1 MRHDPRAMLTHLT
14 ARDFRNLE
22 PLSWRPAAG
31 SHLLLGGNGAGKTSL
46 LEAVYAL
53 ATTRSFRAAQIGD
66 CARHG
71 AGSFHRGRPRVRGAG
86 GRDPGRGDGGA
97 GVGGPA
103 GGGGAGDRPVPAT
116 CALMTSADGPDREP
130 APPEA
135 EERRAVRLLVDEEAV
150 QGRVAELGAELRAD
164 YQGLEPILVSVL
176 RGGVVFLA
184 DLVRAAAM
192 PCLVDFMAISRFDA
206 SEDTGVVR
214 IEKDLELDLSGA
226 HVLVVEDIV
235 DTGLTLTYLL
245 RVLAARG
252 PVSLRVCAL
261 LDKRA
266 RRIVDVP
273 LSYVGF
279 EVPDVF
285 LVGYGL
291 DLDERE
297 RGRRELLA
305 VDDLEAVRADPTLL
319 DLPTR
324 ADGAWRPPRA

>member
-1 MRHDPRAMLTHLT
+1 MTTPGDPAVPEPRSAMRGPGDP
-14 ARDFRNLE
+14 
-22 PLSWRPAAG
+22 PVPA
-31 SHLLLGGNGAGKTSL
+31 
-46 LEAVYAL
+46 
-53 ATTRSFRAAQIGD
+53 
-66 CARHG
+66 
-71 AGSFHRGRPRVRGAG
+71 P
-86 GRDPGRGDGGA
+86 
-97 GVGGPA
+97 GPA
-103 GGGGAGDRPVPAT
+103 GTA
-116 CALMTSADGPDREP
+116 SADQAAASPDPAFEP
-130 APPEA
+130 PP
-135 EERRAVRLLVDEEAV
+135 AVRLLIGRETL
-150 QGRVAELGAELRAD
+150 QGRVAELGVELRDD
-164 YQGLEPILVSVL
+164 YEGVEPILVSVL

-192 PCLVDFMAISRFDA
+192 PCRVDFMAISRFDA

-214 IEKDLELDLSGA
+214 IEKDLDLDLSGA

-252 PVSLRVCAL
+252 PASLRVCAL

-279 EVPDVF
+279 EVPDMF

-297 RGRRELLA
+297 RGRSELLA
-305 VDDLEAVRADPTLL
+305 VDDLEAVRADPALL
-319 DLPTR
+319 DV
-324 ADGAWRPPRA
+324 AARPDAAGRPVAG

>member
-1 MRHDPRAMLTHLT
+1 VIP
-14 ARDFRNLE
+14 
-22 PLSWRPAAG
+22 
-31 SHLLLGGNGAGKTSL
+31 
-46 LEAVYAL
+46 
-53 ATTRSFRAAQIGD
+53 
-66 CARHG
+66 
-71 AGSFHRGRPRVRGAG
+71 
-86 GRDPGRGDGGA
+86 DGGS
-97 GVGGPA
+97 
-103 GGGGAGDRPVPAT
+103 GASPVASEVPQ
-116 CALMTSADGPDREP
+116 EP
-130 APPEA
+130 A
-135 EERRAVRLLVDEEAV
+135 AVRLLAGPEAV
-150 QGRVAELGAELRAD
+150 QVRVAELAAELRAD
-164 YQGLEPILVSVL
+164 YQGVEPVLVSVL

-192 PCLVDFMAISRFDA
+192 PCRVDFMAISRFDA

-214 IEKDLELDLSGA
+214 IEKDLDLDLSGA

-245 RVLAARG
+245 RVLAARR
-252 PVSLRVCAL
+252 PASLRVCTL
-261 LDKRA
+261 LDRRA

-305 VDDLEAVRADPTLL
+305 VHDLEAVRRDPALL
-319 DLPTR
+319 DAATR
-324 ADGAWRPPRA
+324 HDGGWSPPPA

>member
-1 MRHDPRAMLTHLT
+1 
-14 ARDFRNLE
+14 
-22 PLSWRPAAG
+22 
-31 SHLLLGGNGAGKTSL
+31 
-46 LEAVYAL
+46 
-53 ATTRSFRAAQIGD
+53 
-66 CARHG
+66 
-71 AGSFHRGRPRVRGAG
+71 
-86 GRDPGRGDGGA
+86 
-97 GVGGPA
+97 
-103 GGGGAGDRPVPAT
+103 
-116 CALMTSADGPDREP
+116 MTSVDGPDQEP
-130 APPEA
+130 EALDA
-135 EERRAVRLLVDEEAV
+135 EERPAVRLLVDEEAV
-150 QGRVAELGAELRAD
+150 EERVAELGAELRAD
-164 YQGLEPILVSVL
+164 YQGVEPILVSVL

-214 IEKDLELDLSGA
+214 IEKDLDLDLSGA

-279 EVPDVF
+279 EVPDAF

-297 RGRRELLA
+297 RGRREVLA
-305 VDDLEAVRADPTLL
+305 VDDPEAVRADPTLL

-324 ADGAWRPPRA
+324 PDGAWRPPGA

>member
-1 MRHDPRAMLTHLT
+1 VTPSDDPPAAPPPDLPSVSSPTG
-14 ARDFRNLE
+14 
-22 PLSWRPAAG
+22 RPAPDPPSAAHDSPSTVPDSPSAVPDPPSAAPDPPATVASADDPSAG
-31 SHLLLGGNGAGKTSL
+31 A
-46 LEAVYAL
+46 
-53 ATTRSFRAAQIGD
+53 
-66 CARHG
+66 
-71 AGSFHRGRPRVRGAG
+71 
-86 GRDPGRGDGGA
+86 
-97 GVGGPA
+97 PA
-103 GGGGAGDRPVPAT
+103 GDDERP
-116 CALMTSADGPDREP
+116 
-130 APPEA
+130 
-135 EERRAVRLLVDEEAV
+135 AVRLLVDRETLR
-150 QGRVAELGAELRAD
+150 GRVAELGAELRAD
-164 YQGLEPILVSVL
+164 YQGVEPILVSVL

-184 DLVRAAAM
+184 DLVREAAM

-214 IEKDLELDLSGA
+214 IEKDLDLDLTGA

-245 RVLAARG
+245 RVLAARR
-252 PVSLRVCAL
+252 PASLRVCAL

-297 RGRRELLA
+297 RGRSELLA
-305 VDDLEAVRADPTLL
+305 VDDLTAVRDNPALL
-319 DLPTR
+319 DLATR
-324 ADGAWRPPRA
+324 PDGAWRPPRA

>member
-1 MRHDPRAMLTHLT
+1 MA
-14 ARDFRNLE
+14 
-22 PLSWRPAAG
+22 
-31 SHLLLGGNGAGKTSL
+31 
-46 LEAVYAL
+46 
-53 ATTRSFRAAQIGD
+53 
-66 CARHG
+66 
-71 AGSFHRGRPRVRGAG
+71 
-86 GRDPGRGDGGA
+86 
-97 GVGGPA
+97 
-103 GGGGAGDRPVPAT
+103 
-116 CALMTSADGPDREP
+116 SADGPDHQP
-130 APPEA
+130 APPQA
-135 EERRAVRLLVDEEAV
+135 EERPAVRLLLDEATM

-164 YQGLEPILVSVL
+164 YQGVEPILVSVL

-279 EVPDVF
+279 EVPDAF

-297 RGRRELLA
+297 RGRREVLA

-319 DLPTR
+319 DVPTR
-324 ADGAWRPPRA
+324 PDGAWRQPGA

>member
-1 MRHDPRAMLTHLT
+1 MTPPPTPAPDPPASVASRGDPSNAPASDPRASVAFPGDPTGAPGPDPPASVASAGGHGP
-14 ARDFRNLE
+14 E
-22 PLSWRPAAG
+22 PLAG
-31 SHLLLGGNGAGKTSL
+31 
-46 LEAVYAL
+46 
-53 ATTRSFRAAQIGD
+53 F
-66 CARHG
+66 
-71 AGSFHRGRPRVRGAG
+71 P
-86 GRDPGRGDGGA
+86 
-97 GVGGPA
+97 
-103 GGGGAGDRPVPAT
+103 
-116 CALMTSADGPDREP
+116 
-130 APPEA
+130 
-135 EERRAVRLLVDEEAV
+135 EERPAVRLLVDREAV

-164 YQGLEPILVSVL
+164 YEGVEPVLVSVL

-192 PCLVDFMAISRFDA
+192 PCRVDFMAISRFDA

-214 IEKDLELDLSGA
+214 IEKDLDLDLSGA

-245 RVLAARG
+245 RVLAARR
-252 PVSLRVCAL
+252 PASLRVCAL

-297 RGRRELLA
+297 RGRGELLA
-305 VDDLEAVRADPTLL
+305 VDDLRAVRGNPALL

-324 ADGAWRPPRA
+324 LDGAWRTPRV

>member
-1 MRHDPRAMLTHLT
+1 M
-14 ARDFRNLE
+14 
-22 PLSWRPAAG
+22 
-31 SHLLLGGNGAGKTSL
+31 
-46 LEAVYAL
+46 
-53 ATTRSFRAAQIGD
+53 
-66 CARHG
+66 
-71 AGSFHRGRPRVRGAG
+71 
-86 GRDPGRGDGGA
+86 
-97 GVGGPA
+97 
-103 GGGGAGDRPVPAT
+103 
-116 CALMTSADGPDREP
+116 
-130 APPEA
+130 
-135 EERRAVRLLVDEEAV
+135 VRLLVDREAV
-150 QGRVAELGAELRAD
+150 QERVGELGAELRAD
-164 YQGLEPILVSVL
+164 YRGVEPILVSVL

-192 PCLVDFMAISRFDA
+192 PCRVDFMAISRFDA

-214 IEKDLELDLSGA
+214 IEKDLDLDLSGA

-252 PVSLRVCAL
+252 PASLRVCAL

-297 RGRRELLA
+297 RGRGELLA
-305 VDDLEAVRADPTLL
+305 VDDLAAVRADPGLL
-319 DLPTR
+319 DVPTR
-324 ADGAWRPPRA
+324 PDGA

>member
-1 MRHDPRAMLTHLT
+1 
-14 ARDFRNLE
+14 
-22 PLSWRPAAG
+22 
-31 SHLLLGGNGAGKTSL
+31 
-46 LEAVYAL
+46 V
-53 ATTRSFRAAQIGD
+53 
-66 CARHG
+66 
-71 AGSFHRGRPRVRGAG
+71 
-86 GRDPGRGDGGA
+86 
-97 GVGGPA
+97 
-103 GGGGAGDRPVPAT
+103 
-116 CALMTSADGPDREP
+116 DRE
-130 APPEA
+130 A
-135 EERRAVRLLVDEEAV
+135 L

-164 YQGLEPILVSVL
+164 YQGVEPILVSVL

-214 IEKDLELDLSGA
+214 IEKDLDLDLSGA

-252 PVSLRVCAL
+252 PASLRVCAL

-279 EVPDVF
+279 EVPDLFV
-285 LVGYGL
+285 VGYGL

-297 RGRRELLA
+297 RGRSELLA
-305 VDDLEAVRADPTLL
+305 IDDLEAVRHDPGLL

-324 ADGAWRPPRA
+324 TDGTWRPPSP

>member
-1 MRHDPRAMLTHLT
+1 MTVPSD
-14 ARDFRNLE
+14 E
-22 PLSWRPAAG
+22 
-31 SHLLLGGNGAGKTSL
+31 
-46 LEAVYAL
+46 
-53 ATTRSFRAAQIGD
+53 
-66 CARHG
+66 
-71 AGSFHRGRPRVRGAG
+71 
-86 GRDPGRGDGGA
+86 
-97 GVGGPA
+97 
-103 GGGGAGDRPVPAT
+103 PVPAPGAT
-116 CALMTSADGPDREP
+116 ASAGEHPAAVPSPVPDSTADQP
-130 APPEA
+130 DPEA
-135 EERRAVRLLVDEEAV
+135 GLPLEPRPAVRLLIDRETLEE
-150 QGRVAELGAELRAD
+150 RVGELGAEVRAD
-164 YQGLEPILVSVL
+164 YEGVEPILVSVL

-184 DLVRAAAM
+184 DLVRAAGM
-192 PCLVDFMAISRFDA
+192 PCRVDFMAISRFDA

-214 IEKDLELDLSGA
+214 IEKDLDLDLSGA

-252 PVSLRVCAL
+252 PASLRVCAL

-297 RGRRELLA
+297 RGRSELLA
-305 VDDLEAVRADPTLL
+305 VDDLDAVRADPALL
-319 DLPTR
+319 DQAARPD
-324 ADGAWRPPRA
+324 AAVRPPAG

>member
-1 MRHDPRAMLTHLT
+1 MTP
-14 ARDFRNLE
+14 
-22 PLSWRPAAG
+22 PPAPKPQP
-31 SHLLLGGNGAGKTSL
+31 SM
-46 LEAVYAL
+46 
-53 ATTRSFRAAQIGD
+53 TTREQPPPG
-66 CARHG
+66 
-71 AGSFHRGRPRVRGAG
+71 
-86 GRDPGRGDGGA
+86 PGRSVPLTRESPGA
-97 GVGGPA
+97 
-103 GGGGAGDRPVPAT
+103 PVP
-116 CALMTSADGPDREP
+116 DPP
-130 APPEA
+130 APGASPGDPALDPFAPGTAHPEPP
-135 EERRAVRLLVDEEAV
+135 EERPAVRLLLDREAV
-150 QGRVAELGAELRAD
+150 EERVAELGAELRAD
-164 YQGLEPILVSVL
+164 YRGVEPVLVSVL

-184 DLVRAAAM
+184 DLARAAAL
-192 PCLVDFMAISRFDA
+192 PCRVDFMAISRFDA

-214 IEKDLELDLSGA
+214 IEKDLDLDVSGA

-252 PVSLRVCAL
+252 PASLRVCAL

-305 VDDLEAVRADPTLL
+305 VDDLEAVRADPGLL
-319 DLPTR
+319 DLATSP
-324 ADGAWRPPRA
+324 DGAWRGPRA

>member
-1 MRHDPRAMLTHLT
+1 
-14 ARDFRNLE
+14 
-22 PLSWRPAAG
+22 
-31 SHLLLGGNGAGKTSL
+31 
-46 LEAVYAL
+46 
-53 ATTRSFRAAQIGD
+53 
-66 CARHG
+66 
-71 AGSFHRGRPRVRGAG
+71 
-86 GRDPGRGDGGA
+86 
-97 GVGGPA
+97 
-103 GGGGAGDRPVPAT
+103 
-116 CALMTSADGPDREP
+116 MTSADGPDHEP
-130 APPEA
+130 APPEP
-135 EERRAVRLLVDEEAV
+135 EERPAVRLLVDEEAV

-164 YQGLEPILVSVL
+164 YQGVEPVLVSVL

-206 SEDTGVVR
+206 SEETGVVR

-252 PVSLRVCAL
+252 PASLRVCAL

-291 DLDERE
+291 DLEERQ
-297 RGRRELLA
+297 RGRSELLA
-305 VDDLEAVRADPTLL
+305 VDDLDAVRADPALL
-319 DLPTR
+319 DQLARPD
-324 ADGAWRPPRA
+324 APARPPAG

>member
-1 MRHDPRAMLTHLT
+1 VTGPPDHPDPV
-14 ARDFRNLE
+14 LE
-22 PLSWRPAAG
+22 P
-31 SHLLLGGNGAGKTSL
+31 
-46 LEAVYAL
+46 
-53 ATTRSFRAAQIGD
+53 
-66 CARHG
+66 
-71 AGSFHRGRPRVRGAG
+71 
-86 GRDPGRGDGGA
+86 
-97 GVGGPA
+97 
-103 GGGGAGDRPVPAT
+103 
-116 CALMTSADGPDREP
+116 
-130 APPEA
+130 PP
-135 EERRAVRLLVDEEAV
+135 AVRLLVERETLRE
-150 QGRVAELGAELRAD
+150 RVAELGAELRAD
-164 YQGLEPILVSVL
+164 YEGVEPILVSVL

-192 PCLVDFMAISRFDA
+192 PCRVDFMAISRFDA

-214 IEKDLELDLSGA
+214 IEKDLDLDLSGA

-252 PVSLRVCAL
+252 PASLRVCAL

-297 RGRRELLA
+297 RGRSELLA
-305 VDDLEAVRADPTLL
+305 VDDLDAVRADQALL
-319 DLPTR
+319 DQAAR
-324 ADGAWRPPRA
+324 ADAPRRPAAG

>member
-1 MRHDPRAMLTHLT
+1 VTSDGGDP
-14 ARDFRNLE
+14 
-22 PLSWRPAAG
+22 PGPAPGASVTSDGGPPPDASG
-31 SHLLLGGNGAGKTSL
+31 SSDSG
-46 LEAVYAL
+46 
-53 ATTRSFRAAQIGD
+53 
-66 CARHG
+66 
-71 AGSFHRGRPRVRGAG
+71 GRPGHG
-86 GRDPGRGDGGA
+86 PGTSVDSGSEHA
-97 GVGGPA
+97 TVGEQPA
-103 GGGGAGDRPVPAT
+103 
-116 CALMTSADGPDREP
+116 
-130 APPEA
+130 
-135 EERRAVRLLVDEEAV
+135 AVRLLVDGEAV
-150 QGRVAELGAELRAD
+150 RARVAELGAELRAD
-164 YQGLEPILVSVL
+164 YEGVEPILVSVL

-214 IEKDLELDLSGA
+214 IEKDLDLDLSGA

-245 RVLAARG
+245 RVLATREPA
-252 PVSLRVCAL
+252 SLRVCAL

-297 RGRRELLA
+297 RGRSELLA
-305 VDDLEAVRADPTLL
+305 VDDLGAVRDDPALL

-324 ADGAWRPPRA
+324 PDGTGRPSRA

>member
-1 MRHDPRAMLTHLT
+1 MT
-14 ARDFRNLE
+14 ASADDRPAPVPE
-22 PLSWRPAAG
+22 PLP
-31 SHLLLGGNGAGKTSL
+31 
-46 LEAVYAL
+46 
-53 ATTRSFRAAQIGD
+53 
-66 CARHG
+66 
-71 AGSFHRGRPRVRGAG
+71 
-86 GRDPGRGDGGA
+86 
-97 GVGGPA
+97 
-103 GGGGAGDRPVPAT
+103 
-116 CALMTSADGPDREP
+116 
-130 APPEA
+130 
-135 EERRAVRLLVDEEAV
+135 AVRLLIDRETLQE
-150 QGRVAELGAELRAD
+150 RVAELGAELRAD
-164 YQGLEPILVSVL
+164 YEGVEPILVSVL

-184 DLVRAAAM
+184 DLVRVAAM
-192 PCLVDFMAISRFDA
+192 PCRIDFMAISRFDA

-214 IEKDLELDLSGA
+214 IVKDLDLDLSGA

-252 PVSLRVCAL
+252 PASLRVCAL

-297 RGRRELLA
+297 RGRSELLA
-305 VDDLEAVRADPTLL
+305 VDDLEAVRADPGLL
-319 DLPTR
+319 GLAARPDAAGSLPVE
-324 ADGAWRPPRA
+324 

>member
-1 MRHDPRAMLTHLT
+1 MTVPSD
-14 ARDFRNLE
+14 E
-22 PLSWRPAAG
+22 PVPTPGPAAASAGDHPAAVPGPALASSADQPDPAAG
-31 SHLLLGGNGAGKTSL
+31 LP
-46 LEAVYAL
+46 LEP
-53 ATTRSFRAAQIGD
+53 
-66 CARHG
+66 
-71 AGSFHRGRPRVRGAG
+71 RP
-86 GRDPGRGDGGA
+86 
-97 GVGGPA
+97 
-103 GGGGAGDRPVPAT
+103 
-116 CALMTSADGPDREP
+116 
-130 APPEA
+130 
-135 EERRAVRLLVDEEAV
+135 AVRLLIDRETLQE
-150 QGRVAELGAELRAD
+150 RVGELGAEVRAD
-164 YQGLEPILVSVL
+164 YEGVEPILVSVL

-192 PCLVDFMAISRFDA
+192 PCRVDFMAISRFDA

-214 IEKDLELDLSGA
+214 IEKDLDLDLSGA

-252 PVSLRVCAL
+252 PASLRVCAL

-297 RGRRELLA
+297 RGRSELLA
-305 VDDLEAVRADPTLL
+305 VDDLDAVRADPALL
-319 DLPTR
+319 DQAARPD
-324 ADGAWRPPRA
+324 AGARPPAG

>member
-1 MRHDPRAMLTHLT
+1 VIP
-14 ARDFRNLE
+14 
-22 PLSWRPAAG
+22 S
-31 SHLLLGGNGAGKTSL
+31 
-46 LEAVYAL
+46 
-53 ATTRSFRAAQIGD
+53 
-66 CARHG
+66 
-71 AGSFHRGRPRVRGAG
+71 
-86 GRDPGRGDGGA
+86 GRDPAPGL
-97 GVGGPA
+97 GPPS
-103 GGGGAGDRPVPAT
+103 GEERPV
-116 CALMTSADGPDREP
+116 
-130 APPEA
+130 
-135 EERRAVRLLVDEEAV
+135 VRLLVDREAV
-150 QGRVAELGAELRAD
+150 QGRVGELGAELRAD
-164 YQGLEPILVSVL
+164 YHGVEPILVTVL

-192 PCLVDFMAISRFDA
+192 PCQVDFMAISRFDA

-214 IEKDLELDLSGA
+214 IEKDLDLDLSGA

-252 PVSLRVCAL
+252 PASLRVCAL

-297 RGRRELLA
+297 RGRGELLA
-305 VDDLEAVRADPTLL
+305 VDDLEAVRSNPALL

-324 ADGAWRPPRA
+324 PDDAWRPPEA

>member
-1 MRHDPRAMLTHLT
+1 MTPATSPDPEAGQPCIPAHGPDPEPAQPGSRDAPAGQRAGG
-14 ARDFRNLE
+14 DDGVE
-22 PLSWRPAAG
+22 PAPELGRPGPGGQPEGEPAGDPGAGGAEERPAA
-31 SHLLLGGNGAGKTSL
+31 
-46 LEAVYAL
+46 
-53 ATTRSFRAAQIGD
+53 
-66 CARHG
+66 
-71 AGSFHRGRPRVRGAG
+71 
-86 GRDPGRGDGGA
+86 
-97 GVGGPA
+97 
-103 GGGGAGDRPVPAT
+103 
-116 CALMTSADGPDREP
+116 
-130 APPEA
+130 
-135 EERRAVRLLVDEEAV
+135 RLLVDRGAVEE
-150 QGRVAELGAELRAD
+150 RVGELGAELRAD
-164 YQGLEPILVSVL
+164 YAGVEPILVTVL

-192 PCLVDFMAISRFDA
+192 PCRVDFMAISRFDA

-214 IEKDLELDLSGA
+214 IEKDLDLDLSGA

-252 PVSLRVCAL
+252 PASLRVCAL
-261 LDKRA
+261 LDRRA

-297 RGRRELLA
+297 RGRRDLLA

-319 DLPTR
+319 DLATR
-324 ADGAWRPPRA
+324 VDAAEGPLRA

>member
-1 MRHDPRAMLTHLT
+1 MTSDGGDLPGPAPGASVTSDGGLPPD
-14 ARDFRNLE
+14 APGGSD
-22 PLSWRPAAG
+22 SGGRPGQGPGTSVDSGGEHAAAG
-31 SHLLLGGNGAGKTSL
+31 
-46 LEAVYAL
+46 E
-53 ATTRSFRAAQIGD
+53 
-66 CARHG
+66 
-71 AGSFHRGRPRVRGAG
+71 
-86 GRDPGRGDGGA
+86 
-97 GVGGPA
+97 
-103 GGGGAGDRPVPAT
+103 
-116 CALMTSADGPDREP
+116 EP
-130 APPEA
+130 A
-135 EERRAVRLLVDEEAV
+135 AVRLLVDREAV
-150 QGRVAELGAELRAD
+150 RARVAELGAELRAD
-164 YQGLEPILVSVL
+164 YEGVEPILVSVL

-214 IEKDLELDLSGA
+214 IEKDLDLDLSGA

-245 RVLAARG
+245 RVLATREPA
-252 PVSLRVCAL
+252 SLRVCAL

-297 RGRRELLA
+297 RGRSELLA
-305 VDDLEAVRADPTLL
+305 VDDLGAVRDDPALL

-324 ADGAWRPPRA
+324 PDGTGRPSRA

>member
-1 MRHDPRAMLTHLT
+1 MTVPSD
-14 ARDFRNLE
+14 E
-22 PLSWRPAAG
+22 PVPTPGPAAASAGDHPAAVPGPALASSADQPDPAAG
-31 SHLLLGGNGAGKTSL
+31 LP
-46 LEAVYAL
+46 LEP
-53 ATTRSFRAAQIGD
+53 
-66 CARHG
+66 
-71 AGSFHRGRPRVRGAG
+71 RP
-86 GRDPGRGDGGA
+86 
-97 GVGGPA
+97 
-103 GGGGAGDRPVPAT
+103 
-116 CALMTSADGPDREP
+116 
-130 APPEA
+130 
-135 EERRAVRLLVDEEAV
+135 AVRLLIDRETLQE
-150 QGRVAELGAELRAD
+150 RVGELGAEVRAD
-164 YQGLEPILVSVL
+164 YEGVEPILVSVL

-192 PCLVDFMAISRFDA
+192 PCRVDFMAISRFDA

-214 IEKDLELDLSGA
+214 IEKDLDLDLSGA

-252 PVSLRVCAL
+252 PASLRVCAL

-297 RGRRELLA
+297 RGRSELLA
-305 VDDLEAVRADPTLL
+305 VDDLDAVRADPALL
-319 DLPTR
+319 DQAARPD
-324 ADGAWRPPRA
+324 AAARPPAG

>member
-1 MRHDPRAMLTHLT
+1 VTPGPDP
-14 ARDFRNLE
+14 E
-22 PLSWRPAAG
+22 PGSIPHPTSEPPA
-31 SHLLLGGNGAGKTSL
+31 GAQPAPDPQP
-46 LEAVYAL
+46 EPAVVP
-53 ATTRSFRAAQIGD
+53 D
-66 CARHG
+66 
-71 AGSFHRGRPRVRGAG
+71 P
-86 GRDPGRGDGGA
+86 DPGDQLPP
-97 GVGGPA
+97 GP
-103 GGGGAGDRPVPAT
+103 
-116 CALMTSADGPDREP
+116 
-130 APPEA
+130 
-135 EERRAVRLLVDEEAV
+135 VRLLVDRETL

-164 YQGLEPILVSVL
+164 YQGVEPILVSVL

-184 DLVRAAAM
+184 DLVRAAGM

-252 PVSLRVCAL
+252 PASLRVCAL
-261 LDKRA
+261 LDRRA

-291 DLDERE
+291 DLDEHE
-297 RGRRELLA
+297 RGRQDLLA
-305 VDDLEAVRADPTLL
+305 VDDLAAVRRDPTLL
-319 DLPTR
+319 DAPTSI
-324 ADGAWRPPRA
+324 DGPGRPAQG

>member
-1 MRHDPRAMLTHLT
+1 MTG
-14 ARDFRNLE
+14 
-22 PLSWRPAAG
+22 PADHPAPTP
-31 SHLLLGGNGAGKTSL
+31 H
-46 LEAVYAL
+46 V
-53 ATTRSFRAAQIGD
+53 ATTA
-66 CARHG
+66 
-71 AGSFHRGRPRVRGAG
+71 
-86 GRDPGRGDGGA
+86 
-97 GVGGPA
+97 PA
-103 GGGGAGDRPVPAT
+103 GRQVPA
-116 CALMTSADGPDREP
+116 PDLPFEP
-130 APPEA
+130 PPP
-135 EERRAVRLLVDEEAV
+135 VRLLIDRETLEE
-150 QGRVAELGAELRAD
+150 RVGELGAEVRAD
-164 YQGLEPILVSVL
+164 YEGVEPILVSVL

-184 DLVRAAAM
+184 DLVRVAAM
-192 PCLVDFMAISRFDA
+192 PCRVDFMAISRFDA

-214 IEKDLELDLSGA
+214 IEKDLDLDLSGA

-252 PVSLRVCAL
+252 PASLRVCAL

-297 RGRRELLA
+297 RGRSELLA
-305 VDDLEAVRADPTLL
+305 VDDLDAVRADPALL
-319 DLPTR
+319 DQ
-324 ADGAWRPPRA
+324 AARPDAAAPPPAG

>member
-1 MRHDPRAMLTHLT
+1 M
-14 ARDFRNLE
+14 
-22 PLSWRPAAG
+22 
-31 SHLLLGGNGAGKTSL
+31 
-46 LEAVYAL
+46 
-53 ATTRSFRAAQIGD
+53 TT
-66 CARHG
+66 
-71 AGSFHRGRPRVRGAG
+71 P
-86 GRDPGRGDGGA
+86 
-97 GVGGPA
+97 
-103 GGGGAGDRPVPAT
+103 GDRPVPTPGPAVVS
-116 CALMTSADGPDREP
+116 SAGQPDPGPELPFEP
-130 APPEA
+130 PPP
-135 EERRAVRLLVDEEAV
+135 VRLLIGQETLRE
-150 QGRVAELGAELRAD
+150 RVVELGAELRAD
-164 YQGLEPILVSVL
+164 YEGVEPVMVSVL

-192 PCLVDFMAISRFDA
+192 PCRVDFMAISRFDA

-214 IEKDLELDLSGA
+214 IEKDLELDLSRA

-252 PVSLRVCAL
+252 PASLRVCAL

-297 RGRRELLA
+297 RGRSELLA
-305 VDDLEAVRADPTLL
+305 VDDLDAVRADPALL
-319 DLPTR
+319 DQ
-324 ADGAWRPPRA
+324 AARPNAPARPSGG

>member
-1 MRHDPRAMLTHLT
+1 MA
-14 ARDFRNLE
+14 
-22 PLSWRPAAG
+22 
-31 SHLLLGGNGAGKTSL
+31 
-46 LEAVYAL
+46 
-53 ATTRSFRAAQIGD
+53 
-66 CARHG
+66 
-71 AGSFHRGRPRVRGAG
+71 
-86 GRDPGRGDGGA
+86 
-97 GVGGPA
+97 
-103 GGGGAGDRPVPAT
+103 
-116 CALMTSADGPDREP
+116 SADGPDREP

-135 EERRAVRLLVDEEAV
+135 EERPAVRLLLDEATV

-164 YQGLEPILVSVL
+164 YQGVEPILVSVL

-279 EVPDVF
+279 EVPDAF

-297 RGRRELLA
+297 RGRREVLA

-319 DLPTR
+319 DVPTR
-324 ADGAWRPPRA
+324 PDGAWRVPGA

>member
-1 MRHDPRAMLTHLT
+1 
-14 ARDFRNLE
+14 
-22 PLSWRPAAG
+22 
-31 SHLLLGGNGAGKTSL
+31 
-46 LEAVYAL
+46 
-53 ATTRSFRAAQIGD
+53 
-66 CARHG
+66 
-71 AGSFHRGRPRVRGAG
+71 
-86 GRDPGRGDGGA
+86 
-97 GVGGPA
+97 
-103 GGGGAGDRPVPAT
+103 
-116 CALMTSADGPDREP
+116 MTSADGPDHEP
-130 APPEA
+130 APPEP
-135 EERRAVRLLVDEEAV
+135 EERPAVRLLVDEEAV
-150 QGRVAELGAELRAD
+150 QGRVAELGAELRTD
-164 YQGLEPILVSVL
+164 YQGVEPVLVSVL

-206 SEDTGVVR
+206 SEETGVVR

-245 RVLAARG
+245 RVLAARE

-261 LDKRA
+261 LDRRA

-305 VDDLEAVRADPTLL
+305 VDDLEAVRADPSLL

-324 ADGAWRPPRA
+324 ADDAWRPPRA

>member
-1 MRHDPRAMLTHLT
+1 MTTPNGQPASAPGPAGASAGDQPT
-14 ARDFRNLE
+14 AGPN
-22 PLSWRPAAG
+22 P
-31 SHLLLGGNGAGKTSL
+31 
-46 LEAVYAL
+46 AL
-53 ATTRSFRAAQIGD
+53 AT
-66 CARHG
+66 
-71 AGSFHRGRPRVRGAG
+71 
-86 GRDPGRGDGGA
+86 
-97 GVGGPA
+97 PA
-103 GGGGAGDRPVPAT
+103 GQPVPAPE
-116 CALMTSADGPDREP
+116 LPLEP
-130 APPEA
+130 PPP
-135 EERRAVRLLVDEEAV
+135 VRLLVDRETLEE
-150 QGRVAELGAELRAD
+150 RVAELGVELRAD
-164 YQGLEPILVSVL
+164 YEGVEPTLVSVL

-192 PCLVDFMAISRFDA
+192 PCRVDFMAISRFDA

-214 IEKDLELDLSGA
+214 IEKDLDLDLSGT

-252 PVSLRVCAL
+252 PASLRVCAL

-305 VDDLEAVRADPTLL
+305 VDDLDAVRADPALL
-319 DLPTR
+319 DQAARPDAAAGPT
-324 ADGAWRPPRA
+324 AG

>member
-1 MRHDPRAMLTHLT
+1 MSTAGDPPIPPSGPAPAAAGDPPQPVAEPEAALAAPGEQPLPGP
-14 ARDFRNLE
+14 DLPLE
-22 PLSWRPAAG
+22 P
-31 SHLLLGGNGAGKTSL
+31 
-46 LEAVYAL
+46 
-53 ATTRSFRAAQIGD
+53 
-66 CARHG
+66 
-71 AGSFHRGRPRVRGAG
+71 
-86 GRDPGRGDGGA
+86 
-97 GVGGPA
+97 
-103 GGGGAGDRPVPAT
+103 
-116 CALMTSADGPDREP
+116 
-130 APPEA
+130 PPP
-135 EERRAVRLLVDEEAV
+135 VRLLIDEETLRE
-150 QGRVAELGAELRAD
+150 RVAELGAELRAD
-164 YQGLEPILVSVL
+164 YEGVEPVMVTVL
-176 RGGVVFLA
+176 RGGVVLLA

-192 PCLVDFMAISRFDA
+192 PCRVDFMAISRFDA

-252 PVSLRVCAL
+252 PASLRVCAL

-297 RGRRELLA
+297 RGRSELLA
-305 VDDLEAVRADPTLL
+305 VDDLDAVRADPALL
-319 DLPTR
+319 DHVAR
-324 ADGAWRPPRA
+324 ADAVVRSSAG